1 MEFKQLV
8 DAAEKWCS
16 GNPFE
21 LIFAEEVDERRMDF
35 YAEPGISF
43 YVLCPDNMTGGTD
56 TFHVWSESEDCL
68 PFLQLAQDYISSCG
82 HKTLLE
88 VLDKAPYNLV
98 LHEHWNDHDVV
109 FQLLGLPDI
118 DDDTYEQYHGDVEEE
133 AETDHQQM
141 GVSQ

>member
-1 MEFKQLV
+1 MRCGRMEFKQLV

-56 TFHVWSESEDCL
+56 TFVSTRRTVCVSVG
-68 PFLQLAQDYISSCG
+68 AG
-82 HKTLLE
+82 
-88 VLDKAPYNLV
+88 A
-98 LHEHWNDHDVV
+98 
-109 FQLLGLPDI
+109 
-118 DDDTYEQYHGDVEEE
+118 
-133 AETDHQQM
+133 
-141 GVSQ
+141 GVCE

>member
-56 TFHVWSESEDCL
+56 TFVSTEKNAVARACVSVCVREGEGRRVQRECVGLSMILHGRVESL
-68 PFLQLAQDYISSCG
+68 
-82 HKTLLE
+82 
-88 VLDKAPYNLV
+88 N
-98 LHEHWNDHDVV
+98 
-109 FQLLGLPDI
+109 
-118 DDDTYEQYHGDVEEE
+118 
-133 AETDHQQM
+133 
-141 GVSQ
+141 

>member
-56 TFHVWSESEDCL
+56 TF
-68 PFLQLAQDYISSCG
+68 
-82 HKTLLE
+82 
-88 VLDKAPYNLV
+88 
-98 LHEHWNDHDVV
+98 
-109 FQLLGLPDI
+109 LLGLPDI
-118 DDDTYEQYHGDVEEE
+118 DEDTYEQYHGDVEEE